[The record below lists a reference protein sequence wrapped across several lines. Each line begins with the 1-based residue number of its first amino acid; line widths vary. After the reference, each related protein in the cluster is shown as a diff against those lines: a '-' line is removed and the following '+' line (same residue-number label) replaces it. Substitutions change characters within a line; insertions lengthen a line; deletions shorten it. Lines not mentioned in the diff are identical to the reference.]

1 MKKITRSEA
10 DLIDQMC
17 TPSDAVRD
25 AVAALDGDIMVL
37 GAAGKM
43 GPTLCEL
50 LVRAGARRVIAVSR
64 FSNAE
69 QRAYLR
75 HLGVETIAADLLEKG
90 CLLYTSPSPRD
101 S

>member
-1 MKKITRSEA
+1 MKKIMGSEA

-50 LVRAGARRVIAVSR
+50 PVRAER
-64 FSNAE
+64 AE
-69 QRAYLR
+69 SLRYLGFR
-75 HLGVETIAADLLEKG
+75 ILNSALIYGI
-90 CLLYTSPSPRD
+90 
-101 S
+101 

>member
-1 MKKITRSEA
+1 MKKIMGKEA

-17 TPSDAVRD
+17 TPSDAVCD
-25 AVAALDGDIMVL
+25 AVEALDGDIMVL

-69 QRAYLR
+69 
-75 HLGVETIAADLLEKG
+75 
-90 CLLYTSPSPRD
+90 
-101 S
+101 